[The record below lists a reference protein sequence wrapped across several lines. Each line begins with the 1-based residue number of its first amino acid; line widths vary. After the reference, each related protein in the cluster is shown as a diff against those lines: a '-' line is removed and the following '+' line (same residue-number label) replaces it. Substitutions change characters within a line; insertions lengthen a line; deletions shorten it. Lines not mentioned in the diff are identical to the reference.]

1 LGKCLA
7 IRDPGIP
14 EQSEDRAEHRKSSR
28 VPFDTSE
35 LNNIPR
41 TTDDDPP
48 YQSWW
53 VVTDQDNH

>member
-1 LGKCLA
+1 M
-7 IRDPGIP
+7 RDPGIP
-14 EQSEDRAEHRKSSR
+14 EQSEERSEHRKSSR

-41 TTDDDPP
+41 STDEDPP

-53 VVTDQDNH
+53 VINDQDKR